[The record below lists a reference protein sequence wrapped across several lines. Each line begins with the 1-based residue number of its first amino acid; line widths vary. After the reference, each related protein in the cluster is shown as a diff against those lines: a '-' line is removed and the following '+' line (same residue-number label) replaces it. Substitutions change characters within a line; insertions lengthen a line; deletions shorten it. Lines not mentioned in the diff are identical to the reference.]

1 MTNRSTVRTKK
12 AVKHAFSELIEEK
25 GLDSLTVSDIARSA
39 GINRGTFYLHYVDK
53 DDLKKQLES
62 EALDAIRERL
72 FNSEESNPNDPV
84 DVIPYVAIL
93 SALEYV
99 SEDFEFIKAII
110 GPRGD
115 HAFLGR
121 FRDNLGEMIEKQIA
135 KSTTLRLE
143 MKGFPREYAMQVML
157 AGIVA
162 IVELW
167 LSRDGKESPEQIA
180 TMIHESRRLA
190 PYEFLQ

>member
-62 EALDAIRERL
+62 EALDAIRDRL

-99 SEDFEFIKAII
+99 GEDFEFIKAII

-167 LSRDGKESPEQIA
+167 LSRDGKESQEQIA

>member
-62 EALDAIRERL
+62 EALDAIRDRL

-99 SEDFEFIKAII
+99 GEDFEFIKAII

-162 IVELW
+162 IFELW

>member
-162 IVELW
+162 IFELW

>member
-62 EALDAIRERL
+62 EALDAIRDRL

>member
-62 EALDAIRERL
+62 EALDAIRDRL

-99 SEDFEFIKAII
+99 GEDFEFIKAII

-143 MKGFPREYAMQVML
+143 MKGFPREYAMQVMM

-162 IVELW
+162 IFELW